1 MYRNLQIE
9 DKIYIQ
15 QYDKLKRIERDIMP
29 TMFWNILIIEMFR
42 ISGT

>member
-9 DKIYIQ
+9 DKVYIQ

-29 TMFWNILIIEMFR
+29 TDNVLEYLNYR
-42 ISGT
+42 NV